1 MPGLDDLHFD
11 RPSAPEPEPEPRDPA
26 KTFVLVGLIVAAII
40 VVGLVWW
47 ARRPPAATNAPLP
60 TAAKATEAVKPPQAV
75 SGENIDLPPLADSDS
90 LVRQLVGRLSSHP
103 RVARWLTTDQLIRDF
118 TVVVVN
124 IADGRTPTQHL
135 QKMRPGGA
143 FAAARDA
150 QGAYINPES
159 YHRYDADADAV
170 SGLDP
175 QGTARLYETLK
186 PRIQDA
192 YRELGYP
199 NGDVDSALERAIVL
213 LLKTPVVDGRI
224 GLNGPPPLYT
234 FADDRLELLAGS
246 QRQLLRMGPRNERL
260 VQEKLRAIAPLVGI
274 APQALPPPK
283 VVHDRGSPPS

>member
-11 RPSAPEPEPEPRDPA
+11 RPSTPEPEPERRDPA
-26 KTFVLVGLIVAAII
+26 KAFVLVALLVAALAMTG
-40 VVGLVWW
+40 VVWW
-47 ARRPPAATNAPLP
+47 ARHRPAATSAPAP
-60 TAAKATEAVKPPQAV
+60 TAAKATEPVKPPQPV

-90 LVRQLVGRLSSHP
+90 LVRQLVARLSSNP
-103 RVARWLTTDQLIRDF
+103 RVAQWLTTDQLIRNF
-118 TVVVVN
+118 TVVLVN

-135 QKMRPGGA
+135 QKMRPRTA

-150 QGAYINPES
+150 QGLYINPET
-159 YHRYDADADAV
+159 YRRYDADADAV

-192 YRELGYP
+192 YRELEGST
-199 NGDVDSALERAIVL
+199 GDADAALKRAIVL
-213 LLKTPVVDGRI
+213 MLATPVVDGRI
-224 GLNGPPPLYT
+224 GLLGPPPLYT
-234 FADDRLELLAGS
+234 FADDRLELLTGS

-274 APQALPPPK
+274 SPQDLPPRIRK
-283 VVHDRGSPPS
+283 TSY

>member
-1 MPGLDDLHFD
+1 MPAFDDLHLD
-11 RPSAPEPEPEPRDPA
+11 RPPAPEEPEPRDRSTA
-26 KTFVLVGLIVAAII
+26 FIVVGLIVAAILI
-40 VVGLVWW
+40 GGLVWW
-47 ARRPPAATNAPLP
+47 ARRPAAVNKAPQ
-60 TAAKATEAVKPPQAV
+60 TSAVKAPEAVKPPQAV

-103 RVARWLTTDQLIRDF
+103 RVAQWLTTDQLIRNF
-118 TVVVVN
+118 TVVLVN
-124 IADGRTPTQHL
+124 IGDGRTPTPHL
-135 QKMRPGGA
+135 QKMRLKTP
-143 FAAARDA
+143 FAAARD
-150 QGAYINPES
+150 GHGLYINPDS
-159 YHRYDADADAV
+159 YRRFDADADAV

-199 NGDVDSALERAIVL
+199 DGNVDAALRRAIVL
-213 LLKTPVVDGRI
+213 LLKTPVVEGRI

-234 FADDRLELLAGS
+234 FSDDRLELLTGS

-274 APQALPPPK
+274 APQDLPPPT
-283 VVHDRGSPPS
+283 VLHDRGSPPI